1 MERTTV
7 KNVKRLRYLSALNMQ
22 IKDVHTLTKLT
33 PPLCSLSWLGACV
46 ANATKALMCWQV
58 VIDAN
63 HTTEPLYLSSV
74 LCSFNAILLC
84 TCSVVC
90 CFFFNELIF
99 NKCIS

>member
-7 KNVKRLRYLSALNMQ
+7 KNVKRIKHLSALHMQ

-33 PPLCSLSWLGACV
+33 PPLCSLSSLGARV

-63 HTTEPLYLSSV
+63 HTPTPLYLSSV

-84 TCSVVC
+84 TCFVVR
-90 CFFFNELIF
+90 FFLFFLM
-99 NKCIS
+99 S